1 MASLITDEPI
11 QKNASKK
18 PWTVRRALLRALPFL
33 LLTPLGLLLT
43 WLSTID
49 ANVTEKLW
57 STSVYPVIAQCVS
70 AVTGLFPF
78 SVAELIIVLAIPGAA
93 AALTVFVVRLV
104 RGKGLRAVITAR
116 FVSTLLAIVSTGY
129 FCFVLTGGINYN
141 RLTFSDYS
149 GLEVRESTSDELAG
163 LCRSLAENA
172 NELRA
177 QVNTDENGV
186 FTLSQSVGETAEL
199 ARTSFSA
206 LHERYPVLAGR
217 YSRPKPVVFSRV
229 MSWLDIAGIFIPM
242 TFESNVNVDMPDYS
256 IPVTMCH
263 EQTHLR
269 GFMREDEANFIAY
282 LACRDSDS
290 IDFRYSGTMLALTY
304 SMNALYKADYDV
316 FCEIYATYCEGI
328 LADYAFNRAY
338 WKQFEGPVAET
349 SSKINDSYL
358 KANNQSDGVQSY
370 GRMVDLLLAEYRE
383 NTQNA
388 K

>member
-1 MASLITDEPI
+1 MPI
-11 QKNASKK
+11 AEAGAAVCKSAAKR
-18 PWTVRRALLRALPFL
+18 PWTVRRAWLRALPFI
-33 LLTPLGLLLT
+33 LLTPLGLLLGR
-43 WLSTID
+43 LSTLD
-49 ANVTEKLW
+49 AAATERLW
-57 STSVYPVIAQCVS
+57 STSVYPVLAQCVS

-78 SVAELIIVLAIPGAA
+78 SLAEMIIALSIP
-93 AALTVFVVRLV
+93 ALTASVIVFVVRLV
-104 RGKGLRAVITAR
+104 RGRGRRGVIVSR

-149 GLEVRESTSDELAG
+149 GLEIRESSVEELTA
-163 LCRSLAENA
+163 LCRSLAADA

-177 QVNTDENGV
+177 QTTVDENGV
-186 FTLSQSVGETAEL
+186 FALSQSVRETAVL
-199 ARTSFSA
+199 ARDSFSA

-217 YSRPKPVVFSRV
+217 YSKPKPVVFSRV

-242 TFESNVNVDMPDYS
+242 TFESNVNVDMPDHS

-290 IDFRYSGTMLALTY
+290 IDFRYSGVMLALTN
-304 SMNALYKADYDV
+304 SMNALYRADYDA
-316 FCEIYATYCEGI
+316 FCEIYYTYCDGI
-328 LADYAFNRAY
+328 LADYAFSREY

-349 SSKINDSYL
+349 SSKINDGYL
-358 KANNQSDGVQSY
+358 KANNQTDGVQSY
-370 GRMVDLLLAEYRE
+370 GRVVDLLLAEYRA
-383 NTQNA
+383 NSR
-388 K
+388 

>member
-1 MASLITDEPI
+1 MPTAEKLSASP
-11 QKNASKK
+11 K

-43 WLSTID
+43 WLSTLNAD
-49 ANVTEKLW
+49 ATERLW
-57 STSVYPVIAQCVS
+57 STCIYPVLAQAVS

-78 SVAELIIVLAIPGAA
+78 SVAELIILLAIP
-93 AALTVFVVRLV
+93 ALIVSIVVFAVRLV
-104 RGKGLRAVITAR
+104 RGKGRRAVIAAR
-116 FVSTLLAIVSTGY
+116 YLSTLLAIVSTGY

-141 RLTFSDYS
+141 RLTFSEYS
-149 GLEVRESTSDELAG
+149 GLEIRESSAEELTA
-163 LCRSLAENA
+163 LCRSLAADA

-186 FTLSQSVGETAEL
+186 FALSQSVRETASI
-199 ARTSFSA
+199 ARNSFSA

-217 YSRPKPVVFSRV
+217 YSKPKPVVFSRV
-229 MSWLDIAGIFIPM
+229 MSYLDIAGIFIPM
-242 TFESNVNVDMPDYS
+242 TFESNVNVDMPDCS

-282 LACRDSDS
+282 LACRSSDS
-290 IDFRYSGTMLALTY
+290 VDFRYSGTILALTN
-304 SMNALYKADYDV
+304 SMNALYNVDYDA
-316 FCEIYATYCEGI
+316 FCEIYYTYCDGI
-328 LADYAFNRAY
+328 LADYAYNRAY

-370 GRMVDLLLAEYRE
+370 GRMVDLLLAEYRR
-383 NTQNA
+383 NA
-388 K
+388 R